1 MNRKTADRRQPVS
14 GSATEPPRLEFPCD
28 YTLKV
33 VGDAADDFGE
43 AVAEVVKRH
52 DPAFDASSIQ
62 LVESRNGRFLSAR
75 LTLRATGEEQ
85 IKALFEALKAT
96 GRVHAVI

>member
-1 MNRKTADRRQPVS
+1 M
-14 GSATEPPRLEFPCD
+14 EPPKLEFPCD
-28 YTLKV
+28 YALKV

-43 AVAEVVKRH
+43 AVAEVVKQH
-52 DPAFDASSIQ
+52 DPGFDASSIQ

-75 LTLRATGEEQ
+75 LTMHATGEEQ

-96 GRVHAVI
+96 GRVHMVI